1 MSINYFIGT
10 NLITGGGKCQNSGD
24 TKLDSLGIADTEP
37 SVTNEDGIDVKPN
50 RTVDSVTDTTYTRIR
65 HKIYSKTGD
74 SYGKS
79 FANNVGCK
87 PANSNTRASRIKGG
101 SKYNLGRMWKYR
113 KTLKRLFTDIG
124 YTAQSGSFGIRNMYN
139 GKNNGCVADV
149 KHSKANANDYPM
161 YPMDGAK

>member
-1 MSINYFIGT
+1 MSIKYFTGC
-10 NLITGGGKCQNSGD
+10 NNVTGGGKNQSSD
-24 TKLDSLGIADTEP
+24 TALDSLGIADTEP
-37 SVTNEDGIDVKPN
+37 SATNEDGIDVKPN
-50 RTVDSVTDTTYTRIR
+50 RTVDSITDTTYTRIR

-79 FANNVGCK
+79 FANNVGCR

-124 YTAQSGSFGIRNMYN
+124 YTAQNGSFGIRNMYN
-139 GKNNGCVADV
+139 GKNNGCVAGV

>member
-1 MSINYFIGT
+1 MSIKYFTGT
-10 NLITGGGKCQNSGD
+10 NLITGGGKCQNDTD

-37 SVTNEDGIDVKPN
+37 SATNEDGIDVKPN
-50 RTVDSVTDTTYTRIR
+50 RTVDSITDTTYTRIR

-79 FANNVGCK
+79 FANNVGCR

-139 GKNNGCVADV
+139 GKNNGCVAGV